1 MENKTLF
8 GELPLGWKHVAL
20 SDVTTFIS
28 RGRQPKYIAS
38 VEGIPVINQKMIR
51 NFTID
56 YRYVKYND
64 AKKNINKS
72 VFIKIGDTL
81 VNSTGVGT
89 VGRSAYISID
99 PMRPTFVDSHVT
111 IVRPDTAIVDP
122 KFMSVVLSSDVYSNY
137 MGSTLAQGSTGQV
150 ELSRQKLSKM
160 CIPFPPLNTQH
171 LIGTI
176 FDLIDQKIKLNQQI
190 NKNLLQMMENC
201 YRKMLKNA
209 IYNHQSKQSNIL
221 TVADNIITGKTPS
234 TKNPGY
240 YGGDT
245 PFITIPDM
253 QGNVFVT
260 VTKKRL
266 TQSGT
271 SVQQNKEIPALSLNV
286 SCIGTVGLVTI
297 NPTVAHTNQQI
308 NSVIVSKDKLWEL
321 FFELRSLKGVMENMA
336 SGGTTILN
344 MNKAIFSKLQINLLS
359 PAIRKQFNAYANPIF
374 EQILINDEQNHK
386 LAKVR
391 DLLLPKLLAGQIDLS
406 NLEGAIQNA

>member
-1 MENKTLF
+1 METKTVRLGDFATFVNEKCYLNEASRNTYVSTENLKPNRLGVFFPITKLPRTNKVNAFAKGDILISNIRPYFKKIWHANIAGTHSTDVLNIRSNSKQLLQSYLAVVLSDDRF
-8 GELPLGWKHVAL
+8 FDYMMATSKGTKMPRGDKKAIMDFKFELPSFKDQIII
-20 SDVTTFIS
+20 SDSIS
-28 RGRQPKYIAS
+28 I
-38 VEGIPVINQKMIR
+38 INQKI
-51 NFTID
+51 
-56 YRYVKYND
+56 
-64 AKKNINKS
+64 
-72 VFIKIGDTL
+72 
-81 VNSTGVGT
+81 
-89 VGRSAYISID
+89 
-99 PMRPTFVDSHVT
+99 
-111 IVRPDTAIVDP
+111 
-122 KFMSVVLSSDVYSNY
+122 
-137 MGSTLAQGSTGQV
+137 
-150 ELSRQKLSKM
+150 E
-160 CIPFPPLNTQH
+160 
-171 LIGTI
+171 
-176 FDLIDQKIKLNQQI
+176 LNQQI

>member
-51 NFTID
+51 NLTID

-176 FDLIDQKIKLNQQI
+176 FDLIDQKIKLNHQI
-190 NKNLLQMMENC
+190 NKNLQ
-201 YRKMLKNA
+201 KLKDDIWISQRVDKKTSLSNLMT
-209 IYNHQSKQSNIL
+209 IQSGKRPIDRYDNKFRLKELYPIIGANGVMGWTSKAL
-221 TVADNIITGKTPS
+221 TAGTIITTGRVGTHGVVNMFDEPVWVSDNSFVISSKYEEVAYEILRCDVKFLTLVHGTTQPLITQKDLKQYVVSIPS
-234 TKNPGY
+234 NNQLEKVNEHLKVYTNL
-240 YGGDT
+240 
-245 PFITIPDM
+245 I
-253 QGNVFVT
+253 NVNN
-260 VTKKRL
+260 K
-266 TQSGT
+266 
-271 SVQQNKEIPALSLNV
+271 QNKFLTALRN
-286 SCIGTVGLVTI
+286 
-297 NPTVAHTNQQI
+297 
-308 NSVIVSKDKLWEL
+308 
-321 FFELRSLKGVMENMA
+321 
-336 SGGTTILN
+336 
-344 MNKAIFSKLQINLLS
+344 
-359 PAIRKQFNAYANPIF
+359 
-374 EQILINDEQNHK
+374 
-386 LAKVR
+386 
-391 DLLLPKLLAGQIDLS
+391 LLLPKLLSGEIDLS
-406 NLEGAIQNA
+406 DVKEVIQGD

>member
-51 NFTID
+51 NLTID

-176 FDLIDQKIKLNQQI
+176 FDLIDQKIKLNHQI
-190 NKNLLQMMENC
+190 NKNLQ
-201 YRKMLKNA
+201 KLKDDIWISQRVDKKTSLSNLMT
-209 IYNHQSKQSNIL
+209 IQSGKRPIDRYDNKFRLKELYPIIGANGVMGWTSKAL
-221 TVADNIITGKTPS
+221 TAGTIITTGRVGTHGVVNMFDEPVWVSDNSFVISSKYEEVAYEILRCDVKFLTLVHGTTQPLITQKDLKQYVVSIPS
-234 TKNPGY
+234 NDQLKKVNEHLKVYKNL
-240 YGGDT
+240 
-245 PFITIPDM
+245 I
-253 QGNVFVT
+253 NVNN
-260 VTKKRL
+260 K
-266 TQSGT
+266 
-271 SVQQNKEIPALSLNV
+271 QNKFLTALRN
-286 SCIGTVGLVTI
+286 
-297 NPTVAHTNQQI
+297 
-308 NSVIVSKDKLWEL
+308 
-321 FFELRSLKGVMENMA
+321 
-336 SGGTTILN
+336 
-344 MNKAIFSKLQINLLS
+344 
-359 PAIRKQFNAYANPIF
+359 
-374 EQILINDEQNHK
+374 
-386 LAKVR
+386 
-391 DLLLPKLLAGQIDLS
+391 LLLPKLLSGEIDLS
-406 NLEGAIQNA
+406 DVKEVIQGD

>member
-137 MGSTLAQGSTGQV
+137 MGSILAQGSTGQV

-176 FDLIDQKIKLNQQI
+176 FDLIDQKIKLNHQI
-190 NKNLLQMMENC
+190 NKNLL
-201 YRKMLKNA
+201 KL
-209 IYNHQSKQSNIL
+209 I
-221 TVADNIITGKTPS
+221 DNIYLREYFANS
-234 TKNPGY
+234 QVVLA
-240 YGGDT
+240 DH
-245 PFITIPDM
+245 
-253 QGNVFVT
+253 V
-260 VTKKRL
+260 
-266 TQSGT
+266 
-271 SVQQNKEIPALSLNV
+271 ALSDLIQTKTKTFNPKKTSETLVNHFSMPAFDEDQYPIIDKVTSIKSNKNIVEPFSVLVSKMNPQVKRVWLPNISDKILNV
-286 SCIGTVGLVTI
+286 ASTEFLTFTADSAEMQAFIF
-297 NPTVAHTNQQI
+297 A
-308 NSVIVSKDKLWEL
+308 IV
-321 FFELRSLKGVMENMA
+321 N
-336 SGGTTILN
+336 
-344 MNKAIFSKLQINLLS
+344 NKSY
-359 PAIRKQFNAYANPIF
+359 KQFLMSNTTGSTNSRQRVLPRVAYSF
-374 EQILINDEQNHK
+374 EIAFNRIKAERLGELLVPFLEKIK
-386 LAKVR
+386 LTKSEIQRLKKLRA
-391 DLLLPKLLAGQIDLS
+391 LLLPKLLSGSINLS
-406 NLEGAIQNA
+406 SMEEAMKNA

>member
-137 MGSTLAQGSTGQV
+137 MGSILAQGSTGQV

-176 FDLIDQKIKLNQQI
+176 FDLIDQKIKLNHQI
-190 NKNLLQMMENC
+190 NKNLL
-201 YRKMLKNA
+201 RLA
-209 IYNHQSKQSNIL
+209 KQQFNLTFPNVHEGNSRLSN
-221 TVADNIITGKTPS
+221 
-234 TKNPGY
+234 
-240 YGGDT
+240 
-245 PFITIPDM
+245 
-253 QGNVFVT
+253 
-260 VTKKRL
+260 
-266 TQSGT
+266 
-271 SVQQNKEIPALSLNV
+271 
-286 SCIGTVGLVTI
+286 
-297 NPTVAHTNQQI
+297 
-308 NSVIVSKDKLWEL
+308 
-321 FFELRSLKGVMENMA
+321 VMENFDRKRIPLARREREKRQGVYRYVGATSVLDYVDDYLFDGTYLLMGEDGTVQDEKGFPILQYIWGKFWPNNHTHVL
-336 SGGTTILN
+336 SGTFVSTEWLYLFLMNTNVRSRITGAVQQKISQAN
-344 MNKAIFSKLQINLLS
+344 MNSIPLTIPSKDELFRFQKQIEPVFSQIQLL
-359 PAIRKQFNAYANPIF
+359 
-374 EQILINDEQNHK
+374 DEQNLKLTATHK
-386 LAKVR
+386 
-391 DLLLPKLLAGQIDLS
+391 LLLPKLLAGQIDLS

>member
-51 NFTID
+51 NLTID

-150 ELSRQKLSKM
+150 ELSRQKLSEM

-176 FDLIDQKIKLNQQI
+176 FDLIDQKIKLNHQI
-190 NKNLLQMMENC
+190 NKNLLRLCRIQFNRVKLAC
-201 YRKMLKNA
+201 SSTTDL
-209 IYNHQSKQSNIL
+209 SNIAVL
-221 TVADNIITGKTPS
+221 MMGQSPKGNTYNQKGEGTPLLNGAADFRGGINPS
-234 TKNPGY
+234 KYTSDPKK
-240 YGGDT
+240 
-245 PFITIPDM
+245 
-253 QGNVFVT
+253 
-260 VTKKRL
+260 VTKPGDYVFGVRATIGL
-266 TQSGT
+266 TTKVFGRYAIGRGT
-271 SVQQNKEIPALSLNV
+271 
-286 SCIGTVGLVTI
+286 GL
-297 NPTVAHTNQQI
+297 A
-308 NSVIVSKDKLWEL
+308 
-321 FFELRSLKGVMENMA
+321 RSLKPE
-336 SGGTTILN
+336 SDELLYFILEDSFDY
-344 MNKAIFSKLQINLLS
+344 FSHAATGSVYPNVSRKDFETYSS
-359 PAIRKQFNAYANPIF
+359 PAFSDNSQRVFHSFAAPLMEKIYQDETQNKKLTQIRDI
-374 EQILINDEQNHK
+374 
-386 LAKVR
+386 
-391 DLLLPKLLAGQIDLS
+391 LLPKLLSGSVDLS
-406 NLEGAIQNA
+406 GIEEAMKNA

>member
-8 GELPLGWKHVAL
+8 GKLPLGWKHVAL

-190 NKNLLQMMENC
+190 NKNLLKLIN
-201 YRKMLKNA
+201 N
-209 IYNHQSKQSNIL
+209 IYLREYFANPQ
-221 TVADNIITGKTPS
+221 VALADH
-234 TKNPGY
+234 
-240 YGGDT
+240 
-245 PFITIPDM
+245 
-253 QGNVFVT
+253 V
-260 VTKKRL
+260 
-266 TQSGT
+266 
-271 SVQQNKEIPALSLNV
+271 ALSDLIQTKTNTFNPKKTSETLVNHFSMPAFDEDQYPIIDKVTSIKSNKNIVEPFSVLVSKMNPQVKRVWLPNISDKILNV
-286 SCIGTVGLVTI
+286 ASTEFLTFTADSAEMQAFIF
-297 NPTVAHTNQQI
+297 A
-308 NSVIVSKDKLWEL
+308 IV
-321 FFELRSLKGVMENMA
+321 N
-336 SGGTTILN
+336 
-344 MNKAIFSKLQINLLS
+344 NKSY
-359 PAIRKQFNAYANPIF
+359 KQFLMSNTTGSTNSRQRVLPRVAYSF
-374 EQILINDEQNHK
+374 EIAFNRIKAERLGK
-386 LAKVR
+386 LLVPFLEKIKLTKSEIQRLKKLRA
-391 DLLLPKLLAGQIDLS
+391 LLLPKLLSESINLS
-406 NLEGAIQNA
+406 SMEEAMKNA

>member
-51 NFTID
+51 NLTID

-176 FDLIDQKIKLNQQI
+176 FDLIDQKIKLNHQI
-190 NKNLLQMMENC
+190 NKNLQ
-201 YRKMLKNA
+201 KLKDD
-209 IYNHQSKQSNIL
+209 IWISQRVDK
-221 TVADNIITGKTPS
+221 KTS
-234 TKNPGY
+234 
-240 YGGDT
+240 
-245 PFITIPDM
+245 
-253 QGNVFVT
+253 
-260 VTKKRL
+260 
-266 TQSGT
+266 
-271 SVQQNKEIPALSLNV
+271 
-286 SCIGTVGLVTI
+286 
-297 NPTVAHTNQQI
+297 
-308 NSVIVSKDKLWEL
+308 
-321 FFELRSLKGVMENMA
+321 
-336 SGGTTILN
+336 
-344 MNKAIFSKLQINLLS
+344 
-359 PAIRKQFNAYANPIF
+359 
-374 EQILINDEQNHK
+374 
-386 LAKVR
+386 
-391 DLLLPKLLAGQIDLS
+391 LS
-406 NLEGAIQNA
+406 NLMTIQSGKRPIDRYDNKFRLKELYPIIGANGVMGVDI

>member
-176 FDLIDQKIKLNQQI
+176 FDLIDQKIKLNHQI
-190 NKNLLQMMENC
+190 NKNLQ
-201 YRKMLKNA
+201 KLKDDIWISQRVDKKTSLSNLMT
-209 IYNHQSKQSNIL
+209 IQSGKRPIDRYDNKFRLKELYPIIGANGVMGWTSKAL
-221 TVADNIITGKTPS
+221 TAGTIITTGRVGTHGVVNMFDEPVWVSDNSFVISSKYEEVAYEILRCDVKFLTLVHGTTQPLITQKDLKQYVVSIPS
-234 TKNPGY
+234 NNQLEKVNEHLKVYTNL
-240 YGGDT
+240 
-245 PFITIPDM
+245 I
-253 QGNVFVT
+253 NVNN
-260 VTKKRL
+260 K
-266 TQSGT
+266 
-271 SVQQNKEIPALSLNV
+271 QNKFLTALRN
-286 SCIGTVGLVTI
+286 
-297 NPTVAHTNQQI
+297 
-308 NSVIVSKDKLWEL
+308 
-321 FFELRSLKGVMENMA
+321 
-336 SGGTTILN
+336 
-344 MNKAIFSKLQINLLS
+344 
-359 PAIRKQFNAYANPIF
+359 
-374 EQILINDEQNHK
+374 
-386 LAKVR
+386 
-391 DLLLPKLLAGQIDLS
+391 LLLPKLLSGEIDLS
-406 NLEGAIQNA
+406 DVKEVIQGD

>member
-1 MENKTLF
+1 METRTVRLGDFSTFVNEKCYLNEASRNTYVSTENLKPNRLGVFFPITKLPQTNKVNTFAKGDILIANIRPYF
-8 GELPLGWKHVAL
+8 KKIWHANIAGTHSTDVLNIRSNSKQLLQSYLAVVLSNDRFFDYMMATSKGTKMPRGDKKAIMDFKFELPSFKDQIII
-20 SDVTTFIS
+20 SDSIS
-28 RGRQPKYIAS
+28 
-38 VEGIPVINQKMIR
+38 VINQKI
-51 NFTID
+51 
-56 YRYVKYND
+56 
-64 AKKNINKS
+64 
-72 VFIKIGDTL
+72 
-81 VNSTGVGT
+81 
-89 VGRSAYISID
+89 
-99 PMRPTFVDSHVT
+99 
-111 IVRPDTAIVDP
+111 
-122 KFMSVVLSSDVYSNY
+122 
-137 MGSTLAQGSTGQV
+137 
-150 ELSRQKLSKM
+150 ELNR
-160 CIPFPPLNTQH
+160 
-171 LIGTI
+171 
-176 FDLIDQKIKLNQQI
+176 QI

-234 TKNPGY
+234 TKNPSY

>member
-20 SDVTTFIS
+20 SDITTFIS

-160 CIPFPPLNTQH
+160 CIPFPPLNTQR

-176 FDLIDQKIKLNQQI
+176 FDLIDQKIKLNHQI
-190 NKNLLQMMENC
+190 NKNLLKLIN
-201 YRKMLKNA
+201 N
-209 IYNHQSKQSNIL
+209 IYLREYFANPQ
-221 TVADNIITGKTPS
+221 VALADH
-234 TKNPGY
+234 
-240 YGGDT
+240 
-245 PFITIPDM
+245 
-253 QGNVFVT
+253 V
-260 VTKKRL
+260 
-266 TQSGT
+266 
-271 SVQQNKEIPALSLNV
+271 ALSDLIQTKTKTFNPKKTSETLVNHFSMPAFDEDQYPIIDKVTSIKSNKNIVEPFSVLVSKMNPQVKRVWLPNISDKILNV
-286 SCIGTVGLVTI
+286 ASTEFLTF
-297 NPTVAHTNQQI
+297 TAD
-308 NSVIVSKDKLWEL
+308 SVEMQAFIFAIV
-321 FFELRSLKGVMENMA
+321 N
-336 SGGTTILN
+336 
-344 MNKAIFSKLQINLLS
+344 NKSY
-359 PAIRKQFNAYANPIF
+359 KQFLMSNTTGSTNSRQRVLPRVAYSF
-374 EQILINDEQNHK
+374 EIAFNRIKAERLGELLVPFLEKIK
-386 LAKVR
+386 LTKSEIQRLKKLRA
-391 DLLLPKLLAGQIDLS
+391 LLLPKLLSGSINLS
-406 NLEGAIQNA
+406 SMEEAMKNA

>member
-51 NFTID
+51 NLTID

-176 FDLIDQKIKLNQQI
+176 FDLIDQKIKLNHQI
-190 NKNLLQMMENC
+190 NKNLQ
-201 YRKMLKNA
+201 KLKDDIWISQRVDKKTSLSNLMT
-209 IYNHQSKQSNIL
+209 IQSGKRPIDRYDNKFRLKELYPIIGANGVMGWTSKAL
-221 TVADNIITGKTPS
+221 TAGTIITTGRVGTHGVVNMFDEPVWVSDNSFVISSKYEEVAYEILRCDVKFLTLVHGTTQPLITQKDLKQYVVSIPS
-234 TKNPGY
+234 NNQLKKANEHLKVYKNL
-240 YGGDT
+240 
-245 PFITIPDM
+245 I
-253 QGNVFVT
+253 NVNN
-260 VTKKRL
+260 K
-266 TQSGT
+266 
-271 SVQQNKEIPALSLNV
+271 QNKFLTALRN
-286 SCIGTVGLVTI
+286 
-297 NPTVAHTNQQI
+297 
-308 NSVIVSKDKLWEL
+308 
-321 FFELRSLKGVMENMA
+321 
-336 SGGTTILN
+336 
-344 MNKAIFSKLQINLLS
+344 
-359 PAIRKQFNAYANPIF
+359 
-374 EQILINDEQNHK
+374 
-386 LAKVR
+386 
-391 DLLLPKLLAGQIDLS
+391 LLLPKLLSGEIDLS
-406 NLEGAIQNA
+406 DVKEVIQGD

>member
-190 NKNLLQMMENC
+190 NKNLLRLCRIQFDRVKLAC
-201 YRKMLKNA
+201 SSTTDL
-209 IYNHQSKQSNIL
+209 SNIAVL
-221 TVADNIITGKTPS
+221 MMGQSPKGNTYNQKGEGIPLLNGAADFRGGINPS
-234 TKNPGY
+234 KYTSDPKK
-240 YGGDT
+240 
-245 PFITIPDM
+245 
-253 QGNVFVT
+253 
-260 VTKKRL
+260 VTKPGDYVFGIRATIGLTTKVFGCYAIGRGTGLARSLNSEFDELLYFILEDSFDYFAHAATGSVYLNISRKDFETYSAPAFSGHSQKVFHDFASPLMEKIYQDETQNKKL
-266 TQSGT
+266 TQ
-271 SVQQNKEIPALSLNV
+271 
-286 SCIGTVGLVTI
+286 
-297 NPTVAHTNQQI
+297 
-308 NSVIVSKDKLWEL
+308 
-321 FFELRSLKGVMENMA
+321 
-336 SGGTTILN
+336 
-344 MNKAIFSKLQINLLS
+344 
-359 PAIRKQFNAYANPIF
+359 IRDI
-374 EQILINDEQNHK
+374 
-386 LAKVR
+386 
-391 DLLLPKLLAGQIDLS
+391 LLPKLLSGSVDLS
-406 NLEGAIQNA
+406 GIEEAMKNA

>member
-176 FDLIDQKIKLNQQI
+176 FDLIDQKIKLNHQI
-190 NKNLLQMMENC
+190 NKNLL
-201 YRKMLKNA
+201 KL
-209 IYNHQSKQSNIL
+209 I
-221 TVADNIITGKTPS
+221 DNIYLREYFANS
-234 TKNPGY
+234 QVVLA
-240 YGGDT
+240 DH
-245 PFITIPDM
+245 
-253 QGNVFVT
+253 V
-260 VTKKRL
+260 
-266 TQSGT
+266 
-271 SVQQNKEIPALSLNV
+271 ALSDLIQTKTKTFNPKKTSETLVNHFSMPAFDEDQYPIIDKVTSIKSNKNIVEPFSVLVSKMNPQVKRVWLPNISDKILNV
-286 SCIGTVGLVTI
+286 ASTEFLTFTADSAEMQAFIF
-297 NPTVAHTNQQI
+297 A
-308 NSVIVSKDKLWEL
+308 IV
-321 FFELRSLKGVMENMA
+321 N
-336 SGGTTILN
+336 
-344 MNKAIFSKLQINLLS
+344 NKSY
-359 PAIRKQFNAYANPIF
+359 KQFLMSNTTGSTNSRQRVLPRVAYSF
-374 EQILINDEQNHK
+374 EIAFNRIKAERLGELLVPFLEKIK
-386 LAKVR
+386 LTKSEIQRLKKLRA
-391 DLLLPKLLAGQIDLS
+391 LLLPKLLSGSINLS
-406 NLEGAIQNA
+406 SMEEAMKNA

>member
-51 NFTID
+51 NLTID

-160 CIPFPPLNTQH
+160 CIPFPPS
-171 LIGTI
+171 I
-176 FDLIDQKIKLNQQI
+176 FKSSAT
-190 NKNLLQMMENC
+190 M
-201 YRKMLKNA
+201 
-209 IYNHQSKQSNIL
+209 
-221 TVADNIITGKTPS
+221 IT
-234 TKNPGY
+234 
-240 YGGDT
+240 
-245 PFITIPDM
+245 
-253 QGNVFVT
+253 
-260 VTKKRL
+260 
-266 TQSGT
+266 
-271 SVQQNKEIPALSLNV
+271 
-286 SCIGTVGLVTI
+286 
-297 NPTVAHTNQQI
+297 
-308 NSVIVSKDKLWEL
+308 NS
-321 FFELRSLKGVMENMA
+321 
-336 SGGTTILN
+336 
-344 MNKAIFSKLQINLLS
+344 
-359 PAIRKQFNAYANPIF
+359 
-374 EQILINDEQNHK
+374 
-386 LAKVR
+386 
-391 DLLLPKLLAGQIDLS
+391 
-406 NLEGAIQNA
+406 